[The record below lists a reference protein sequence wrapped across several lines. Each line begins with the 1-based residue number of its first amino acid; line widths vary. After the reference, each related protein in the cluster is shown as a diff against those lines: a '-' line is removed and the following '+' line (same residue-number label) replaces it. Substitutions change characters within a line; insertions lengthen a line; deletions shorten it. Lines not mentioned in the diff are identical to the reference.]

1 MPEFVHSFQ
10 RGRMNKDLDERLIP
24 NGEYRDALNL
34 DLANSEGSNVGTLQN
49 VKGNIEL
56 KGKVGSATGW
66 DTKYIDGLNSPKCI
80 GTIRDDRNE
89 KIYWFIAAQGVSAIA
104 EYDQTLNKVI
114 PVLVDTADILNF
126 STDYLITGINII
138 DKFLFWTDDQTE
150 PKKINIEKFKAGTKD
165 FLTHTKIPR
174 WNPSTNTYST
184 NISGQPDMIE
194 DDITVIKKSPLTAPG
209 LSVSSSKYG
218 EQIFGVGS
226 LPIIT
231 LAIDPVF
238 NTPTS
243 APNTPNFTYRPDT
256 TTSEYETLPTYGEFL
271 YNIESDANYYDGSD
285 LENWNGVV
293 TLTFQ
298 TPWGEDEN
306 GNPVWNTDDII
317 KLTAEHTEYFTEYN
331 YEVFVKIDSAS
342 GNVVTGKIQSIT
354 PDIRRFVNSNGSPYY
369 LEWETL
375 LVEEDPMFEYKFP
388 RFAYR
393 WKYIDNEY
401 SCFSPFSEVA
411 FVGSEFKYKA
421 ADGYNVGMTNN
432 LRKLIVKSIDWGTN
446 EVAEVDIL
454 YKESNNTTVY
464 VVETLKRKDYQSP
477 LSVPT
482 YFQLKSEIIS
492 KVVESNQLLRPW
504 DNVPRKAKAQ
514 EIVGNRLLYGNYLQ
528 NYNEEKVDLS
538 VGLQSD
544 LHLSNQTTVGRANLN
559 PYIRI
564 PQGSL
569 KSLRNYQAGIIFKD
583 KYGRETPIITT
594 KDASVRIPISNS
606 KNVNKLTITPSGTAP
621 SWATHY
627 KFFIKEISNEYYNL
641 ALDKFYD
648 AEDGNIWLSFPSSER
663 NKLDI
668 ETYLILKKQHAN
680 NTAVAQT
687 NKYKILAIENEPPDF
702 IASFYRSIAYA
713 SVIIRGGFIENSSF
727 LEFDG
732 PSPAGKFAESIT
744 SKNYIEIYKGGS
756 YTLKYKIKGGG
767 DTGNAGIDTNKLDYD
782 IELEESLNADA
793 DFLAA
798 FGAGD
803 EVKIRVYSKEP
814 ESPEEFEG
822 RFFVKINR
830 DAILDSELI
839 SPFRREEEIY
849 EVKHEVSFQAALT
862 PDPRNSSSAWE
873 AKIAKGFY
881 YGDYGAKEELDWKV
895 LGIQPWGGIGTDTD
909 AWINN
914 LTRGT
919 EPGVDPDIGY
929 RPPQRGNKWFGI
941 CWVNPGRGENNPLF
955 GTPSDAQNGD
965 GEWAEDQLSLIDSKL
980 IPGNK
985 IRFKNTAN
993 DEVSQIYT
1001 IVEAYLDTTRRG
1013 YLGVGGDPSNRRA
1026 VYQIKLSE
1034 QISESWFPEAGTGD
1048 WTKLQNNLPSI
1059 QLVDL
1064 VYNDDNKKLTSSNPT
1079 IFETEPKENIDLDI
1093 FNEVSD
1099 ALPIN
1104 TYGQAQT
1111 LGRYFNCYSFGNGVE
1126 SNRIRDDFNAVTID
1140 KGPKVSAPLDEPYTE
1155 ERRGNG
1161 LIFSQIF
1168 NSTSGINRLNQFI
1181 QAEPIT
1187 KDLNPIYGTIQ
1198 KLHVRDTD
1206 AIVLCED
1213 KCLRILAN
1221 KDALYNADGNVN
1233 ITSNQAVLGQAVPY
1247 AGEYGISKN
1256 PESFA
1261 SYGFRAYFSDKNR
1274 GAVIRLSMDGI
1285 TDIASKGM
1293 SDFFADN
1300 LKVSS
1305 KLIGNYDD
1313 DKGLYN
1319 LTLSPVTSDWNN
1331 QLSTNKDYHLKG
1343 DCTTISNAGKGS
1355 TTLSF
1360 KEEVDGW
1367 TSRKSF
1373 IPEGGISLNN
1383 IYYTFKNGR
1392 IWEHGANTLSNNFYG
1407 TQYKSHFTVIVN
1419 EMPQVVKL
1427 FSTVNYTGTKSR
1439 FFKYLYNGKWYN
1451 IDEINELSVIPT
1463 DIKEDKTGWF
1473 VNYVK
1478 TDMDAGEV
1486 KEFDK
1491 KEGKYFN
1498 YIKSLET
1505 CHTIGGPIGGPSD
1518 PTSDDQDYILTVT
1531 IDPDCS
1537 SENDPVVEGLLSLEF
1552 VGSSTPAAL
1561 ATTWTNPDDNTE
1573 VVSLAER
1580 TLTTTHACNRGTYRV
1595 IANKHV
1601 NGGTVIGRL
1610 YVGNGNGITN
1620 GTIPL
1625 YDTFTVDGNGNASS
1639 PTGDVNTGNVDSAN
1653 SQGNID
1659 GLGNIS
1665 SRMYTTANTEWGTD
1679 ANNSKQRYIT
1689 TDIPSNMFNRYSYL
1703 TISEQTADD
1712 IAANYQDPVQP
1723 TYVTFTL
1730 EPDTYHPGG
1739 AFNTHG
1745 DSIWFQVFN
1754 LSSTTTEI
1762 FAGGLNTNCVYGQ
1775 PCDPNS
1781 WPYVTFDVTTGN
1793 HIPGYIP

>member
-1 MPEFVHSFQ
+1 MPEFIHSFQ

-34 DLANSEGSNVGTLQN
+34 DLANSDGSNVGTLQN
-49 VKGNIEL
+49 IKGNIEL
-56 KGKVGSATGW
+56 RGKVGSSTGW
-66 DTKYIDGLNSPKCI
+66 DTKYIDGLNGPRCI
-80 GTIRDDRNE
+80 GTIRDDKNE
-89 KIYWFIAAQGVSAIA
+89 RIYWFIAAQGVSAIA
-104 EYDQTLNKVI
+104 EYDQKSNKVI
-114 PVLVDTADILNF
+114 PVLVDTENILNF
-126 STDYLITGINII
+126 STTYLITGINII

-150 PKKINIEKFKAGTKD
+150 PKKINIEKFKAGTKN
-165 FLTHTKIPR
+165 FLTHTKIPL

-184 NISGQPDMIE
+184 NISQRPDMVE
-194 DDITVIKKSPLTAPG
+194 ADITVIKKSPLSAPG
-209 LSVSSSKYG
+209 LSTSSSKYG
-218 EQIFGVGS
+218 EQIFGVGT

-256 TTSEYETLPTYGEFL
+256 TTAEYETLPTYGEFL

-285 LENWNGVV
+285 LEGWDGVV

-306 GNPVWNTDDII
+306 GNSVWNTDDII
-317 KLTAEHTEYFTEYN
+317 KLSAEHTEYLTEYN
-331 YEVFVKIDSAS
+331 YEVFIKIDSAN
-342 GNVVTGKIQSIT
+342 GNIVTGKIQSIT

-432 LRKLIVKSIDWGTN
+432 LRKLIVKSIDWATD

-477 LSVPT
+477 LTLPT

-528 NYNEEKVDLS
+528 NYNTEKVDLS

-544 LHLSNQTTVGRANLN
+544 LHLSNQTTVGGSNDN

-564 PQGSL
+564 PQASL

-583 KYGRETPIITT
+583 QYGRETPVITT

-606 KNVNKLTITPSGTAP
+606 KNANKLIITPSGTAP

-627 KFFIKEISNEYYNL
+627 KFFVKEISNEYYNL
-641 ALDKFYD
+641 ALDKFYY

-680 NTAVAQT
+680 DTAVIQT

-713 SVIIRGGFIENSSF
+713 SVTIRGGFIENSSF

-732 PSPAGKFAESIT
+732 PKPEGKFAESIT

-756 YTLKYKIKGGG
+756 STLKYKIKGGG
-767 DTGNAGIDTNKLDYD
+767 ATGNDGIDSSKLDYD

-798 FGAGD
+798 FGGGD
-803 EVKIRVYSKEP
+803 EVKIRVYSKEV
-814 ESPEEFEG
+814 ESSEEFEG

-830 DAILDSELI
+830 DAILDAELI

-862 PDPRNSSSAWE
+862 PDPRNSATNYE

-881 YGDYGAKEELDWKV
+881 YGDYGAKKELDWKV

-909 AWINN
+909 AWIND

-919 EPGVDPDIGY
+919 QPGVDPDVGY
-929 RPPQRGNKWFGI
+929 RPPQRGNKWFGV
-941 CWVNPGRGENNPLF
+941 CWVNPGVGENNPLF

-965 GEWAEDQLSLIDSKL
+965 GQWTEDQLSLIDSKL

-985 IRFKNTAN
+985 IRFKNTN
-993 DEVSQIYT
+993 TNEVSQIYT

-1013 YLGVGGDPSNRRA
+1013 YQGLDNDPSNRRA

-1048 WTKLQNNLPSI
+1048 WNKLQNNLPSI

-1064 VYNDDNKKLTSSNPT
+1064 VFNDDNKKLTSSNPT

-1093 FNEVSD
+1093 FNEASD

-1104 TYGQAQT
+1104 TYGQPQT
-1111 LGRYFNCYSFGNGVE
+1111 LYQYFNCYSFGNGVE
-1126 SNRIRDDFNAVTID
+1126 SNRIRDDFNAPTID

-1155 ERRGNG
+1155 ERRGSG
-1161 LIFSQIF
+1161 MIFSQIF

-1213 KCLRILAN
+1213 KCLRVLAN

-1261 SYGFRAYFSDKNR
+1261 SFGFRTYFTDKNR

-1285 TDIASKGM
+1285 TDLASKGM

-1300 LKVSS
+1300 FRLTQQ
-1305 KLIGNYDD
+1305 LIGNYDE
-1313 DKGLYN
+1313 DKGIYN
-1319 LTLSPVTSDWNN
+1319 LTLQNMTPEWRNE
-1331 QLSTNKDYHLKG
+1331 LSTNKDYHIKG
-1343 DCTTISNAGKGS
+1343 DCTTITTPKGG
-1355 TTLSF
+1355 TTVSF

-1383 IYYTFKNGR
+1383 IYYTFKNGLL
-1392 IWEHGANTLSNNFYG
+1392 WEHGANTLANNFYG
-1407 TQYKSHFTVIVN
+1407 TQHSSHFNVIVN

-1505 CHTIGGPIGGPSD
+1505 CKTIGGPIGGPSD
-1518 PTSDDQDYILTVT
+1518 PTNDDQDYILTVT

-1537 SENDPVVEGLLSLEF
+1537 SESDPVAEALLSLEF
-1552 VGSSTPAAL
+1552 VGTYYT
-1561 ATTWTNPDDNTE
+1561 ATSVSAYTWTNPDGSGESVNI
-1573 VVSLAER
+1573 SAR
-1580 TLTTTHACNRGTYRV
+1580 TNLGHHLCNRGTYRIV
-1595 IANKHV
+1595 ANSHV
-1601 NGGTVIGRL
+1601 NGGFVVGRL
-1610 YVGNGNGITN
+1610 YMGNMGGIST
-1620 GTIPL
+1620 GAKPL
-1625 YDTFTVDGNGNASS
+1625 YDTYTTDTNGYATS
-1639 PTGDVNTGNVDSAN
+1639 PTGDVESGLIASAN
-1653 SQGNID
+1653 EQGNID
-1659 GLGNIS
+1659 SLGNVKSVIYRS
-1665 SRMYTTANTEWGTD
+1665 NDTTNWGTNP
-1679 ANNSKQRYIT
+1679 ANSKQRYIGPA
-1689 TDIPSNMFNRYSYL
+1689 IPYNSQNRYSL
-1703 TISEQTADD
+1703 VKITPEAAAEV
-1712 IAANYQDPVQP
+1712 AANYQDPANP
-1723 TYVTFTL
+1723 NYVTFTL
-1730 EPDTYHPGG
+1730 QQDTYTAGG
-1739 AFNTHG
+1739 VLNTHN
-1745 DSIWFQVFN
+1745 SALWFQVFKLGN
-1754 LSSTTTEI
+1754 TTTEI
-1762 FAGGLNTNCVYGQ
+1762 YADDLGATLN
-1775 PCDPNS
+1775 PS
-1781 WPYVTFDVTTGN
+1781 VTFNVLTGEQ
-1793 HIPGYIP
+1793 IP